1 VPLMSVGAKDDVTFA
16 ESLVSLPTVPLG
28 MVAFDGESIVSS
40 SVGCD
45 PMAKEEELGATGAV
59 VSSGEGAFGCGSL
72 AELGAAA
79 VPSGEGTAGCGLLT
93 DESLGLSSGVV
104 LSMLMDPT
112 PKNRS

>member
-1 VPLMSVGAKDDVTFA
+1 MPLMSVGAKDDVTFA

-28 MVAFDGESIVSS
+28 MVAFDGGSIVSS

-45 PMAKEEELGATGAV
+45 PMAKEEELGA
-59 VSSGEGAFGCGSL
+59 
-72 AELGAAA
+72 AA
-79 VPSGEGTAGCGLLT
+79 VPSGEGAAGCGLLT

>member
-1 VPLMSVGAKDDVTFA
+1 MSVGAKDDVTFA
-16 ESLVSLPTVPLG
+16 ESLVSVPLG
-28 MVAFDGESIVSS
+28 MVAFDGGSIVSS

-45 PMAKEEELGATGAV
+45 PMAKEEELGAMGASV
-59 VSSGEGAFGCGSL
+59 PSEDASVGCGPGTVE
-72 AELGAAA
+72 ELGAMAAA
-79 VPSGEGTAGCGLLT
+79 VPSGEGAAGCGLLT